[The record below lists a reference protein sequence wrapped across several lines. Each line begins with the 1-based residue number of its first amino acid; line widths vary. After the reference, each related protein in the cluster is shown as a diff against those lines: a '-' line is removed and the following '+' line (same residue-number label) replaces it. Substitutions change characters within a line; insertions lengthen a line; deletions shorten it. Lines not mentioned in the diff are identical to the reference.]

1 MRVARR
7 AAVTTIL
14 STLVMFGTNA
24 YATSCWYPNE
34 IKAAQMRDL
43 HAQLMVGTLH
53 CRAGNPVFE
62 SEYNEFVDRRHDVLD
77 GNIAILK
84 DHFQRESGS
93 DGQIAYDRYST
104 VLANAQASKD
114 YANPDTCAQI
124 GMLLRAATNANDTD
138 LLLLAQTVERAPESN
153 GCPSNA
159 ALPAAAAAPAAAFA
173 PAPAVASAPEPV
185 AQATLASVEHVGALP
200 SDTPPTPPAAA
211 EPAKAELAAA
221 PAAVTSPAP
230 APAVASADSRDQAMQ
245 AAIAALQAATIALQ
259 SVSAAPAATPARLA
273 QSNGKPDVM
282 KQRVP
287 DSPVVPVNGNGAIE

>member
-200 SDTPPTPPAAA
+200 SDKPPTPPAAA
-211 EPAKAELAAA
+211 PR
-221 PAAVTSPAP
+221 
-230 APAVASADSRDQAMQ
+230 AS
-245 AAIAALQAATIALQ
+245 
-259 SVSAAPAATPARLA
+259 
-273 QSNGKPDVM
+273 
-282 KQRVP
+282 
-287 DSPVVPVNGNGAIE
+287 

>member
-7 AAVTTIL
+7 AAVSTLL

-53 CRAGNPVFE
+53 CRASNPVFE

-159 ALPAAAAAPAAAFA
+159 ALPAAPAAAFA

-221 PAAVTSPAP
+221 PAAVTTPAP

>member
-7 AAVTTIL
+7 AAVSTLL

-200 SDTPPTPPAAA
+200 SDTPPTPAAAA

-221 PAAVTSPAP
+221 PAAVTTPAP

>member
-7 AAVTTIL
+7 AAVSTLL

-124 GMLLRAATNANDTD
+124 GMLLRTATNANDTD

-159 ALPAAAAAPAAAFA
+159 ALPAAPAAAFA

-221 PAAVTSPAP
+221 PAAVTTPAP
-230 APAVASADSRDQAMQ
+230 VPAVASADSRDQAMQ

>member
-7 AAVTTIL
+7 AAVSTLL

-159 ALPAAAAAPAAAFA
+159 ALPAAPAAAFA

-211 EPAKAELAAA
+211 EPAKAELAAT
-221 PAAVTSPAP
+221 PAAVTTPAP

-273 QSNGKPDVM
+273 QSNGKADVM

>member
-7 AAVTTIL
+7 AAVSTLL

-124 GMLLRAATNANDTD
+124 GMLLRTATNANDTD

-200 SDTPPTPPAAA
+200 SDTPPTPAAA
-211 EPAKAELAAA
+211 VEPAKAELAAA
-221 PAAVTSPAP
+221 PAAVTTPAP
-230 APAVASADSRDQAMQ
+230 VPAVASADSRDQAMQ

>member
-7 AAVTTIL
+7 AAVSTLL

-124 GMLLRAATNANDTD
+124 GMLLRTATNANDTD

-200 SDTPPTPPAAA
+200 SDTPPTPAAA
-211 EPAKAELAAA
+211 VEPAKAELAAA
-221 PAAVTSPAP
+221 PAAVTTPAP

>member
-7 AAVTTIL
+7 AAVSTLL

-53 CRAGNPVFE
+53 CRASNPVFE

-124 GMLLRAATNANDTD
+124 GMLLRAATNANDMD

-159 ALPAAAAAPAAAFA
+159 TLPAAPAAAFAPAPA

-211 EPAKAELAAA
+211 EPAKAELAAT
-221 PAAVTSPAP
+221 PAAVTTPAP
-230 APAVASADSRDQAMQ
+230 TPASADSRDQAMQ

-273 QSNGKPDVM
+273 QSNGKADVM

>member
-7 AAVTTIL
+7 AAVSTLL

-53 CRAGNPVFE
+53 CRASNPVFE

-159 ALPAAAAAPAAAFA
+159 ALPAAPAAAFA

-211 EPAKAELAAA
+211 EPAKAELAAT
-221 PAAVTSPAP
+221 PAAVTTPAP
-230 APAVASADSRDQAMQ
+230 VPAVASADSRDQAMQ

>member
-7 AAVTTIL
+7 AAVSTLL

-53 CRAGNPVFE
+53 CRASNPVFE

-159 ALPAAAAAPAAAFA
+159 TLPAAPAAAFAPA

-211 EPAKAELAAA
+211 EPAKAELADT
-221 PAAVTSPAP
+221 PAAVTTPAP
-230 APAVASADSRDQAMQ
+230 TPASADSRDQAMQ

-273 QSNGKPDVM
+273 QSNGKADVM

>member
-159 ALPAAAAAPAAAFA
+159 ALPAAPAAPAAAFA

-211 EPAKAELAAA
+211 EPAKADLAAA
-221 PAAVTSPAP
+221 PAAITTPAP

>member
-7 AAVTTIL
+7 AAVSTLL

-53 CRAGNPVFE
+53 CRASNPVFE

-124 GMLLRAATNANDTD
+124 GMLLRTATNANDTD

-200 SDTPPTPPAAA
+200 SDTPPTPAAA
-211 EPAKAELAAA
+211 VEPAKAELAAA
-221 PAAVTSPAP
+221 PAAVTTPAP

>member
-7 AAVTTIL
+7 AAVSTLL

-53 CRAGNPVFE
+53 CRASNPVFE

-159 ALPAAAAAPAAAFA
+159 TLPAAPAAAAAFAPA

-211 EPAKAELAAA
+211 EPAKAELAAT
-221 PAAVTSPAP
+221 PAAVTTPAP
-230 APAVASADSRDQAMQ
+230 TPASADSRDQAMQ

>member
-7 AAVTTIL
+7 AAVSTLL

-200 SDTPPTPPAAA
+200 SDTPPTPAAA
-211 EPAKAELAAA
+211 VEPAKAELAAA
-221 PAAVTSPAP
+221 PAAVTTPAP